1 MEIITSL
8 DNDYIKNINK
18 LHDKKYRDANNLFLV
33 ESEHLIDAAYDAS
46 MLKEIIALPS
56 YTTSKNVKITYVSE
70 AVMKKLS
77 NMVSIS
83 KCLGVVRKFE
93 PNHYGK
99 RLLLLDDIQDPGNL
113 GTIIRS
119 AVAFNIDTI
128 ILGLGCVDLYND
140 KVIRSSEG
148 MLFNIDIIRTDLI
161 SLVKELKENEY
172 AIYAT
177 SVVNGKHLNDID
189 LNDKYGIIIGNEG
202 NGVNDKLLNITDD
215 NIYIPIN
222 KKCESLNAA
231 VAASI
236 IMYEISKVDYE

>member
-202 NGVNDKLLNITDD
+202 NGVNDKLLNIADD

>member
-177 SVVNGKHLNDID
+177 SVVNGKHLNAID